1 MVPKIFNTL
10 KLKIRV
16 VLIFILT
23 GFNLIAQEPLTL
35 FQAIKTGLENNY
47 SIQIQ
52 KNQAEIA
59 SNNNTLGNA
68 GFLPVVNLNAAQNNV
83 INNST
88 DQKYFNG
95 TEKDISNA
103 KNTTLNASVGLNW
116 TLFDGFSMFI
126 SKDKLKLLAQMSDTE
141 LQMIVENTV
150 SAIIINYFG
159 IVQEQKLIGVLRDA
173 VDLSMTRKKLAL
185 AKISLGSG
193 SKLMLL
199 QSTVDLNADSTRLLQ
214 ELTRL
219 TNLKAD
225 LNKLMCI
232 EPERSFEISDTI
244 ILASPLNYDDLKAK
258 TLAQNTS
265 LIMARN
271 NQVISLMNLKD
282 TRSLRYPQLNFLAGY
297 NYNQS
302 NSQTGFLEYNKAF
315 GPSFGL
321 TLSYNLFNGFNTN
334 RQIKN
339 AGIEMGTADFVY
351 KETDLG
357 LQNDLFKLYNEYRS
371 NLDIMKLESVNQA
384 VAKENV
390 DIALEKYKIGS
401 INDIELREI
410 QKKFIEA
417 QYQLLLS
424 EFQAKLAEIELLRIS
439 GELYKSISE

>member
-1 MVPKIFNTL
+1 MTL
-10 KLKIRV
+10 KIHIALV
-16 VLIFILT
+16 FLLA
-23 GFNLIAQEPLTL
+23 GFNLLAQEPLTL

-52 KNQAEIA
+52 KNDVEIA
-59 SNNNTLGNA
+59 GNNNTIGNA
-68 GFLPVVNLNAAQNNV
+68 GFLPSVDLNATQNNV
-83 INNST
+83 INST
-88 DQKYFNG
+88 NQKYFNG
-95 TEKDISNA
+95 TERNVSNA
-103 KNTTLNASVGLNW
+103 KNSSFNAGVGLNW

-126 SKDKLKLLAQMSDTE
+126 NKDKLELLEQMSGTE

-150 SAIIINYFG
+150 AAIIINYFG

-173 VDLSMTRKKLAL
+173 VDLSMTRKKLAE
-185 AKISLGSG
+185 AKMSIGSG

-199 QSTVDLNADSTRLLQ
+199 QSTVDLNADSARLLQ
-214 ELTRL
+214 ELARL

-232 EPERSFEISDTI
+232 EPDNYFEISDTI
-244 ILASPLNYDDLKAK
+244 ILSGILKYEELKIK
-258 TLAQNTS
+258 TLDQNTS
-265 LIMARN
+265 LTLARN
-271 NQVISLMNLKD
+271 NQAYSLMNLKD
-282 TRSLRYPQLNFLAGY
+282 TRSLRYPKLNFLTVY
-297 NYNQS
+297 NYNQL
-302 NSQTGFLEYNKAF
+302 NAQTGFLEYNKSY

-339 AGIEMGTADFVY
+339 AGIELGTADFIF

-357 LQNDLFKLYNEYRS
+357 LQTDLYKLYNEYRS
-371 NLDIMKLESVNQA
+371 NLDIIKLELVNHK

-424 EFQAKLAEIELLRIS
+424 EFQAKLAEVELLRIS
-439 GELYKSISE
+439 GELYKSIAE

>member
-1 MVPKIFNTL
+1 MSTVTNKYMRLNFCLTVL
-10 KLKIRV
+10 FVLTCFKLP
-16 VLIFILT
+16 
-23 GFNLIAQEPLTL
+23 AQEPLTL

-47 SIQIQ
+47 SIQIL
-52 KNQAEIA
+52 KNDVEIA
-59 SNNNTLGNA
+59 GNNNTLGNA
-68 GFLPVVNLNAAQNNV
+68 GFLPSVNVNATQNNV
-83 INNST
+83 VST
-88 DQKYFNG
+88 TNQKYFNG
-95 TEKDISNA
+95 TEKDITNA
-103 KNTTLNASVGLNW
+103 KNKTFNAGVGLNW
-116 TLFDGFSMFI
+116 TLFDGFSMYVN
-126 SKDKLKLLAQMSDTE
+126 KDKLELLEQMSDTE
-141 LQMIVENTV
+141 LQMIVEATV
-150 SAIIINYFG
+150 AAIIINYFG

-232 EPERSFEISDTI
+232 EPERGFEISDTI
-244 ILASPLNYDDLKAK
+244 ILAAPLNYDDLKVK
-258 TLAQNTS
+258 TLDQNTS
-265 LIMARN
+265 LILARN

-339 AGIEMGTADFVY
+339 AGIEMGTADFIY
-351 KETDLG
+351 KDTDLS
-357 LQNDLFKLYNEYRS
+357 L
-371 NLDIMKLESVNQA
+371 
-384 VAKENV
+384 AK
-390 DIALEKYKIGS
+390 
-401 INDIELREI
+401 
-410 QKKFIEA
+410 
-417 QYQLLLS
+417 
-424 EFQAKLAEIELLRIS
+424 
-439 GELYKSISE
+439 